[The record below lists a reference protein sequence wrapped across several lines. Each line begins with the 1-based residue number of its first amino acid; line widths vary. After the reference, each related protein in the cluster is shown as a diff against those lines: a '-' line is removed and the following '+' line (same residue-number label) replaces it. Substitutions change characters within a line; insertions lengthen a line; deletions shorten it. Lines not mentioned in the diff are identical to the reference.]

1 LQQPSK
7 GKEKSILSLHKCVNS
22 LNFTRPFANRKLLDL
37 TKQEMEVIQKIIE
50 KLCAWY
56 LFVECN
62 YKHKGATKINKR
74 CEGQRYL
81 HSF

>member
-1 LQQPSK
+1 MCK
-7 GKEKSILSLHKCVNS
+7 FIEFYKVFYKKKAFRFKKAKE
-22 LNFTRPFANRKLLDL
+22 L
-37 TKQEMEVIQKIIE
+37 TKQEMEVIQKQIE

-62 YKHKGATKINKR
+62 YKHKGVSEINKK